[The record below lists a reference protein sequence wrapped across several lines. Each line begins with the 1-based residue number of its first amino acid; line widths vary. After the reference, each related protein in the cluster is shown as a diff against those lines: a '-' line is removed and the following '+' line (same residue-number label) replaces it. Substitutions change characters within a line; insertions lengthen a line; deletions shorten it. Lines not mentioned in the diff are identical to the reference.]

1 MRIGISLLALTLATV
16 VSLAASFSRFGPG
29 FSMHNEAHFSESPHI
44 AVRSDPASYSLR
56 WRYGTMGFFFV
67 PGAKVVDGQ
76 LLFSLQATSSSG
88 NLRGRYGEIP
98 ITDPKHIQALRSAGA
113 YWFEQGGQKIR
124 LEEKKL

>member
-1 MRIGISLLALTLATV
+1 MRIAITLLALTLAAAV
-16 VSLAASFSRFGPG
+16 FLAASFSRFGPG
-29 FSMHNEAHFSESPHI
+29 FSMHDEAYFSDSPHI
-44 AVRSDPASYSLR
+44 AVRAAPASNSLR

-98 ITDPKHIQALRSAGA
+98 ITDPKHIQALQNGGA
-113 YWFEQGGQKIR
+113 FWFEQGGKKIR